1 LNISPFHSG
10 NKIPLSERLEKGV
23 FFMFFLIFSLCL
35 VLSAFYL
42 FQRNK
47 NATLG
52 YKFRIL
58 QEERATLLERNEALS
73 MKISDLSTIERL
85 QKQIDMS
92 DMIASTKL
100 NTVFLEGQKA
110 VAKDDQTLDTQKKI
124 F

>member
-1 LNISPFHSG
+1 
-10 NKIPLSERLEKGV
+10 
-23 FFMFFLIFSLCL
+23 MFFLIISLCL

-47 NATLG
+47 NATIG

-58 QEERATLLERNEALS
+58 QEERAMLLEKNEALS
-73 MKISDLSTIERL
+73 MKISDLSTIEIL

-92 DMIASTKL
+92 NMVASTKL
-100 NTVFLEGQKA
+100 NTVFLKEQKA
-110 VAKDDQTLDTQKKI
+110 VAKDDQTPYIQKKV